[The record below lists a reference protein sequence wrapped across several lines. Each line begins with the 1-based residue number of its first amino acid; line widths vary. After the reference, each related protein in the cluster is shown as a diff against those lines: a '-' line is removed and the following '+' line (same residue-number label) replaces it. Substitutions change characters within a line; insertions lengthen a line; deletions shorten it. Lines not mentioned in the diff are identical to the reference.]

1 MKKYIIDII
10 QYATNNNLT
19 ANCNAITFV
28 NVGTTS
34 CYINKFV
41 LAAGASLSINGN
53 ENEIDVTT
61 YSISFTGGTGIL
73 SVIRKYYK

>member
-1 MKKYIIDII
+1 MKNYIIDVI

-28 NVGTTS
+28 NTGSTD
-34 CYINKFV
+34 CFINKFL

-53 ENEIDVTT
+53 ENEIDVTV
-61 YSISFTGGTGIL
+61 YNISFTGGTGIL
-73 SVIRKYYK
+73 SVIRKFYK